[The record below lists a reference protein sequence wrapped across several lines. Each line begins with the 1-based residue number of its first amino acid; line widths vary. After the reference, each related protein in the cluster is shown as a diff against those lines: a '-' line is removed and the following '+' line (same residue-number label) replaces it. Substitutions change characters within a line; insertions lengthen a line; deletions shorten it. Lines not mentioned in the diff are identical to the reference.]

1 MRDDTTKCLLW
12 FAAGLGLGTAVGLMT
27 APQSGAETRRLVRR
41 KATEAGEFLSENGR
55 EYVDRGRELYERGRQ
70 LAEEAAQM
78 FDEGK
83 RLMDEAD
90 AAEAVDSA
98 AEARA

>member
-12 FAAGLGLGTAVGLMT
+12 FAAGLGLGTAVGIMS
-27 APQSGAETRRLVRR
+27 APQSGAETRRLMRR
-41 KATEAGEFLSENGR
+41 KAGQAGEFLSTNGR
-55 EYVDRGRELYERGRQ
+55 EYLDRGRELYDRGRQ
-70 LAEEAAQM
+70 LAEEAAEM

-90 AAEAVDSA
+90 AAEAVDAA
-98 AEARA
+98 AEANA